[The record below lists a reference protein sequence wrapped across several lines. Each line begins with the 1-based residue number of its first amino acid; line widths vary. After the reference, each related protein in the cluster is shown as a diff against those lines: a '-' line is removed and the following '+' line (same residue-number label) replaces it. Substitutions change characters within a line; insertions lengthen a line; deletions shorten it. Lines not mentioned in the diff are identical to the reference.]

1 MGQRRLRLA
10 VKRFNQHATC
20 IEGLWFFGRERSSQS
35 GRLGQRH
42 GKRSDVEH
50 EPTALWNIPAF
61 LMRQISSPWLRL
73 KQCNNT
79 IFSAL

>member
-20 IEGLWFFGRERSSQS
+20 IEGLWFFGRERSRQS
-35 GRLGQRH
+35 GSQGH

-50 EPTALWNIPAF
+50 EPTAL
-61 LMRQISSPWLRL
+61 
-73 KQCNNT
+73 
-79 IFSAL
+79 